1 MAPVDY
7 KSKMADGS
15 ITVREA
21 FKAVLDKKLTKS
33 NKDAISSL
41 LKALPKEGIDLDAPY
56 FEVYNTKEF
65 AEALDY
71 TTNPSGSHRYKE
83 YGAFETQL
91 QGLIESSKR
100 NEPYV
105 RLSDSGGKSGIASRD
120 YGLTGKQLRVADPMR
135 GTIPS
140 DKVDKIYHEA
150 LIAPSVTET
159 DTKRGIDKPV
169 MIDPEARDYLLYEKY
184 TGQRV
189 ESNIGPDG
197 LKITDFNFFTDEN
210 GNAVVEVASKQVGN
224 KTRPEATYTGEF
236 AEFLRSKVERAK
248 EALPEGSDP
257 SKVNLFQTTPGAVTK
272 LWDSRIRP
280 VLERDFRNQLPAQKG
295 GSHSVVRKIL
305 ARQLVVEF
313 KFPRDAV
320 KAWMGHA
327 GAGVDSSGD
336 ILSESYVG
344 TAPDDRIGEMTN
356 TLVRNDALNSGVNN
370 VNSLFSTRGA
380 GFSQQ
385 IIFETPAKKVM
396 GNTANLSQ
404 PGVVGRPP
412 TAGELEELSA
422 SASARAVETEIATQQ
437 RRDYLST
444 IRTPTTPVGTEVQP
458 PQPTLPAAEQHA
470 DTVKK
475 LADEGGDYGKL
486 TKGMAANL
494 LKKLGRPSLQI
505 GAGGLTLA
513 SLIEDAGAVVRDVAI
528 EGAALAAKAPLA
540 AAGALPMIL
549 SSSPAYAPELESKPA
564 PVEDPYPGQA
574 EYPAFR
580 QMKEMA
586 MEPAIDESTEEMERI
601 AMEDAGFVTRNRDQE
616 AAPAQE
622 VGFVNR

>member
-313 KFPRDAV
+313 EFPRDAV

-344 TAPDDRIGEMTN
+344 TAPDRRIGEMTN

-444 IRTPTTPVGTEVQP
+444 IRTPTTPVGTGEASRLSPDGKTSADSFTPEVIEKLKANGLWELFSDKVEDVTE
-458 PQPTLPAAEQHA
+458 TLKDIDLQDVGKKTLQATGLAA
-470 DTVKK
+470 
-475 LADEGGDYGKL
+475 
-486 TKGMAANL
+486 
-494 LKKLGRPSLQI
+494 
-505 GAGGLTLA
+505 AGTLA
-513 SLIEDAGAVVRDVAI
+513 YEAIRDPLGTGAALAKDVAL
-528 EGAALAAKAPLA
+528 EGLALAAKAPLA
-540 AAGALPMIL
+540 VAGAIPMIL
-549 SSSPAYAPELESKPA
+549 
-564 PVEDPYPGQA
+564 
-574 EYPAFR
+574 
-580 QMKEMA
+580 
-586 MEPAIDESTEEMERI
+586 ESTPAGEGSDIVDPEEAAQVRRDFEMKQMERI
-601 AMEDAGFVTRNRDQE
+601 ATEDAGFVTRNRDQE